1 MLKVCIPIV
10 ETTMEKARRSI
21 GEAHQWAD
29 LIELRVDYL
38 RKPDLK
44 SLMDGRGKSF
54 IVTNRRKEEGGR
66 YEGDE
71 RKRFRIL
78 REAVALGAEY
88 VDIEMKSEPSF
99 LQDLISNKKRT
110 RMILSFHNFQKTPSP
125 RELRRL
131 YDRMVQWGPDV
142 IKMVTLATSWEDN
155 FKVLSL
161 IPYARRK
168 KQKIVAFCMGE
179 KGRMSR
185 IFAPLMGAAWTY
197 GCLSRNRVS
206 APGQLTAEEMK
217 DIWGRLK

>member
-66 YEGDE
+66 YEGNE

>member
-10 ETTMEKARRSI
+10 ETTVEKARRSI

-38 RKPDLK
+38 REPDLK
-44 SLMDGRGKSF
+44 SLMDGGGKSF

-88 VDIEMKSEPSF
+88 VDIEMKSEPSL
-99 LQDLISNKKRT
+99 LQDLISNKKST

-125 RELRRL
+125 RELGRL

-142 IKMVTLATSWEDN
+142 IKITTLATSWEDN

-197 GCLSRNRVS
+197 GSLSRSRVS

-217 DIWGRLK
+217 EIWKRLR